1 MNHSKIVLCLLLTL
15 SVLSA
20 GAARAQDSA
29 GELAGLVLEDVNGEE
44 LRLSDYAGQD
54 VLVISFWAT
63 YCKPCKTEMP
73 FLQELHERYG
83 GKGLKV
89 VGISLDTPETESGV
103 VPFLSKNNYTYTV
116 AVDRQSDVTNVLNPK
131 TTLPHL
137 VIYDRTGRKVL
148 AKDGF
153 TPGDRPG
160 LETKI
165 TKLLGEGGPGRG
177 LPGSDLPP
185 GGGTTAGE
193 LAGLVLEDTGGEE
206 LRLADHAGRDVL
218 VISFWATYCKPCKT
232 EMPFLQELHERYG
245 GKGLKVVGISL
256 DTPETE
262 SGVVPFLSK
271 NNYTYTVAVDRQS
284 DVTNVLN
291 PKTTL
296 PHLVIYDRAGR
307 KVLAKDGFTPGDR
320 PGLEAK
326 ITKLLAAEGPGR
338 GLPGAG
344 QAPPKRKGR
353 IDWEGLARDFRYD
366 ITNSLYVEWH
376 QGNHNTLLW
385 DDDFL
390 SIKDRLNVR
399 LGTRGFM
406 VGARFDGSHFIP
418 VGDSDF
424 PMDLGGK
431 ARELTDLYPHDYR
444 VEKIYAKLRSS
455 TAAVEVGDFYV
466 CLGKGMTACI
476 QKLDELAID
485 TTLRGAKGTIRTELF
500 EATAFSGVSNIV
512 NVGDQTQ
519 VKLPDPND
527 WLSGAALKT
536 RFIPFVNVGVHGAF
550 LKDDVDFQALPQD
563 SIARK
568 HLWSVGGIVEAPR
581 FLWGHASAVSEFDWF
596 HHDEVIYGTQFKNQG
611 DDGFA
616 WYTAVSGHVSIVGAL
631 VEVKWYEGL
640 GGFGS
645 MSKDVARDL
654 GSYQAKSESIY
665 YANLPP
671 LEDEGLFL
679 RPSFYDAVGF
689 RGHLDVAVPGTGMIW
704 VVNYAHHDEVNK
716 GGHDFGKNDSWVRHV
731 YGGVQ
736 LRYDTVGVTGNVVGG
751 WRRDKENAE
760 SIHDYSMWHME
771 ADTTFPIWGRL
782 SAEISGRYES
792 YMQVKGSF
800 EPDFSIAQLGGTIN
814 VAPWLSFAYMYEY
827 SDQPPAPEVQYQH
840 HHAGAITYRFMSGS
854 WLRVFFGSTRGGLK
868 CSGGVCRVFP
878 PFNGLKTEL
887 TVRF

>member
-1 MNHSKIVLCLLLTL
+1 MKTALGLLVTLILCT
-15 SVLSA
+15 A
-20 GAARAQDSA
+20 GAAHAQDSA

-44 LRLSDYAGQD
+44 LRLADYAGQD

-83 GKGLKV
+83 DKGLKV
-89 VGISLDTPETESGV
+89 IGISLDTPETESMV
-103 VPFLSKNNYTYTV
+103 VPFLAKNHYTYAN
-116 AVDRQSDVTNVLNPK
+116 AVDKQSDVTNVLNPK

-160 LETKI
+160 LEAKI
-165 TKLLGEGGPGRG
+165 TKLLAA
-177 LPGSDLPP
+177 
-185 GGGTTAGE
+185 GGGEKVSDVVAVSGGSSSGE
-193 LAGLVLEDTGGEE
+193 LAGLVLEDVNGDE
-206 LRLADHAGRDVL
+206 LRLAEHAGRDVL

-245 GKGLKVVGISL
+245 GKGLKVIGISL

-262 SGVVPFLSK
+262 SMVVPFLSK
-271 NNYTYTVAVDRQS
+271 NHYTYANAVDKQS

-296 PHLVIYDRAGR
+296 PHLVIYDRSGR

-326 ITKLLAAEGPGR
+326 ITKLMAAKPAAIGS
-338 GLPGAG
+338 AK
-344 QAPPKRKGR
+344 APPKRKGK
-353 IDWEGLARDFRYD
+353 IDWAGLARDFRYD

-376 QGNHNTLLW
+376 QDNHNNLDW
-385 DDDFL
+385 DDDFV
-390 SIKDRLNVR
+390 SVKDRLNVR
-399 LGTRGFM
+399 LGTRGLM
-406 VGARFDGSHFIP
+406 VGGRFDASHFF
-418 VGDSDF
+418 GLSDGTF
-424 PMDLGGK
+424 PLDLGGQN
-431 ARELTDLYPHDYR
+431 RGFGDFYPYDYR
-444 VEKIYAKLRSS
+444 VEKIYAKLRSRQAS
-455 TAAVEVGDFYV
+455 LEVGDFYV

-485 TTLRGAKGTIRTELF
+485 TTLRGAKGTIRTDLI

-527 WLSGAALKT
+527 WFSGAALKT
-536 RFIPFVNVGVHGAF
+536 RFIPFVNVGVHGSF
-550 LKDDVDFQALPQD
+550 LKDDVDFGALPKD
-563 SIARK
+563 FIARK
-568 HLWSVGGIVEAPR
+568 QLWSVGGIIEAPR
-581 FLWGHASAVSEFDWF
+581 FLWGHMSAVSEFDWF
-596 HHDEVIYGTQFKNQG
+596 HHDEVIYGTQFKKQG

-616 WYTAVSGHVSIVGAL
+616 WYTAVSGHISVVGAL
-631 VEVKWYEGL
+631 IEVKWYEGV
-640 GGFGS
+640 GGFGAL
-645 MSKDVARDL
+645 SKSVEREL
-654 GSYQAKSESIY
+654 GSYQAKSEDIFY
-665 YANLPP
+665 HNLPP

-679 RPSFYDAVGF
+679 RPSYYDAVGF
-689 RGHLDVAVPGTGMIW
+689 RGHLDVAIPGTGMIW

-716 GGHDFGKNDSWVRHV
+716 GGLEFGKNDSWVRHV

-736 LRYDTVGVTGNVVGG
+736 LRYDDVGVTGNVIGG

-760 SIHDYSMWHME
+760 SLHDYSMWHVE
-771 ADTTFPIWGRL
+771 GDFTFPIWSRL
-782 SAEISGRYES
+782 SMEVSSRYES
-792 YMQVKGSF
+792 YKQVKGSF
-800 EPDFSIAQLGGTIN
+800 EPDFSIAQGNATLNI
-814 VAPWLSFAYMYEY
+814 APWISIAGMYEY
-827 SDQPPAPEVQYQH
+827 SDQPPVFAPNYKH
-840 HHAGAITYRFMSGS
+840 HFAGAVTYRFMAGS
-854 WLRVFFGSTRGGLK
+854 WLRVFYGSTRGGLK

-878 PFNGLKTEL
+878 PFNGLKTEV